1 MKHWLANFSA
11 TLVFIDSA
19 SEPRSEVLAR
29 VAGIGGGGLVFLFAH
44 VVVGAFFAPD
54 RLVEVGVALADIA
67 LFPEAADHR
76 GGGLLRFALCRLLS
90 YLPKLFQIQ
99 IASLAAQTLCSLLG
113 RSSWLGW
120 AVQCPGWSCC
130 FW

>member
-90 YLPKLFQIQ
+90 YLSSSKSKLR
-99 IASLAAQTLCSLLG
+99 ASQPRHYALSWEDLLG
-113 RSSWLGW
+113 
-120 AVQCPGWSCC
+120 
-130 FW
+130 